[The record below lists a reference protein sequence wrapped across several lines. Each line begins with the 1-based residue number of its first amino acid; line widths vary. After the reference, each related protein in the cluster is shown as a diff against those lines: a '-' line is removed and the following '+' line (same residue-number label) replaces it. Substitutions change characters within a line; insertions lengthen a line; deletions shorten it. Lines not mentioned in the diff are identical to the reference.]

1 MVFKEREFFGDPA
14 DVERKP
20 ASELEA
26 DVAAALAASG
36 KVDAVDV
43 EVTALN
49 DATVVLS
56 GWVLEEDEIRRC
68 TEAAKAVPGVR
79 GVKSTIAVRAG
90 GSSAPGV

>member
-1 MVFKEREFFGDPA
+1 MVFKEREYFGDSA

-20 ASELEA
+20 AAELEA

-43 EVTALN
+43 EVTVLS

-68 TEAAKAVPGVR
+68 TEAAMAVPGVR
-79 GVKSTIAVRAG
+79 DVKSTIFVRDSGDPAL
-90 GSSAPGV
+90 